1 VEITNIW
8 ARLNQ
13 ALLDI
18 GQVWEWL
25 HAHLKLYTQ
34 LTGREKMT
42 KLKYVSSLVIG
53 VFFIANSISATALP
67 NADTAVTN
75 SNVKALFTAIA
86 TSDPDKLAI
95 AQKYIS
101 QNSSAD
107 LAVTMIQNSLS
118 GDKYWRS
125 LKPFSVQSTGLAVS
139 NPAKGTVKFNKNSIT
154 LKSSVIAF
162 NGIYSNFKLDSK
174 GKVKSWSVTKNASA
188 TKLSLDEII
197 YAMAGKID
205 DDESAE
211 LMKYVNGTTYQSP
224 NGNTYIQVLT
234 KNTSGSPKSIY
245 FTGGKYRSADGKTLN
260 ATTLPGG
267 CFSHDQIVVI
277 DANLTGKANIVKNTQ
292 GILELPT
299 NHTCDAPWQED
310 RLELRLT
317 AN

>member
-1 VEITNIW
+1 MEITNIW

-245 FTGGKYRSADGKTLN
+245 FTGGKYRSADGKTVN

-299 NHTCDAPWQED
+299 NHTCDAPWHED

>member
-1 VEITNIW
+1 
-8 ARLNQ
+8 
-13 ALLDI
+13 
-18 GQVWEWL
+18 
-25 HAHLKLYTQ
+25 
-34 LTGREKMT
+34 MT
-42 KLKYVSSLVIG
+42 KLKYVSSLVISI
-53 VFFIANSISATALP
+53 FFIANSISATALP
-67 NADTAVTN
+67 NTDAGVTN

-95 AQKYIS
+95 AQKYLS

-139 NPAKGTVKFNKNSIT
+139 NPAKGTVKFNKSSIS
-154 LKSSVIAF
+154 LKSPVVAF

-174 GKVKSWSVTKNASA
+174 GKVKSWSVAKNATTA
-188 TKLSLDEII
+188 KLSLDGIV

-205 DDESAE
+205 DEESAE
-211 LMKYVNGTTYQSP
+211 LMEYINGTTYQSP
-224 NGNTYIQVLT
+224 NGNTYIQVVA

-267 CFSHDQIVVI
+267 CFSNDQVIVV

-292 GILELPT
+292 GVLELPT
-299 NHTCDAPWQED
+299 NHTCDAPWHED

-317 AN
+317 AK

>member
-1 VEITNIW
+1 
-8 ARLNQ
+8 
-13 ALLDI
+13 
-18 GQVWEWL
+18 
-25 HAHLKLYTQ
+25 
-34 LTGREKMT
+34 MT
-42 KLKYVSSLVIG
+42 KLKYVSSLVISI
-53 VFFIANSISATALP
+53 FFIANSISATALP
-67 NADTAVTN
+67 NSDASVTN

-95 AQKYIS
+95 AQKYLS

-139 NPAKGTVKFNKNSIT
+139 NPAKGTVKFNKSSIT
-154 LKSSVIAF
+154 LKSPVVAF

-174 GKVKSWSVTKNASA
+174 GKVKSWSVAKNASA
-188 TKLSLDEII
+188 TKLSLDGIV

-205 DDESAE
+205 DAAAADNVGF
-211 LMKYVNGTTYQSP
+211 VNSTLYQSP
-224 NGNTYIQVLT
+224 NGNTYIQVVA
-234 KNTSGSPKSIY
+234 KNTSGSPKSVY
-245 FTGGKYRSADGKTLN
+245 FTGGKYRSADGAKLN

-267 CFSHDQIVVI
+267 CFSNDQVVVI

-292 GILELPT
+292 GVLELPL
-299 NHTCDAPWQED
+299 NSNCNAPWHET

-317 AN
+317 AK